1 MITRL
6 RGLASEI
13 ADVIGEDCA
22 LYLFQKRGGSDLKIP
37 DTARGSKLADLVGVE
52 AAEALIRHFG
62 GGYRLTLPCAHL
74 RGSQGRRARGI
85 AMLARGASTLEV
97 AMTCDVTTR
106 TVENWRS
113 SLRQQGAI
121 DAGGQL
127 RLL

>member
-6 RGLASEI
+6 RGLAAEI

-22 LYLFQKRGGSDLKIP
+22 LFLFQKRGGTELKIP
-37 DTARGSKLADLVGVE
+37 DQAKGSKLADLVGD
-52 AAEALIRHFG
+52 AAADALIRHFG
-62 GGYRLTLPCAHL
+62 GGYRLTLPCGHL
-74 RGSQGRRARGI
+74 RGAQGRRARGV
-85 AMLARGASTLEV
+85 AMLARGSSTLDV

-106 TVENWRS
+106 TVENWRQ

-121 DAGGQL
+121 DADGQL